1 MHVNEGRLQTYAD
14 GELPDAEN
22 AEVELHLGVCVACR
36 AESARLRDLSNDF
49 SEAMDRLVPAVQNA
63 VFAPADT
70 RRAPSAERLRRALPR
85 AAVFLIGVAAAASA
99 TVPGSPVRDWLA
111 RAITPPPRVAPV
123 AAHPAPVAAPA
134 AAPEAGVSVD
144 PLNGAVRVTLRGAR
158 DDLLVRAEI
167 VEGPRAGVYATGEAV
182 SARFRTAPGSIEV
195 DGIGEGELRV
205 ELPRAALSA
214 TVSVNGREYLR
225 KEGDQLRLSMPA
237 AGRSATA
244 VTFRIKQ

>member
-14 GELPDAEN
+14 GELPYAES
-22 AEVELHLGVCVACR
+22 AEVEFHLGACVACR
-36 AESARLRDLSNDF
+36 AESARLRELSSDF
-49 SEAMDRLVPAVQNA
+49 SEAMDHLVPAVRSA

-70 RRAPSAERLRRALPR
+70 RRPQHAERLRRALPR
-85 AAVFLIGVAAAASA
+85 AAIFLVGVAAAASA
-99 TVPGSPVRDWLA
+99 SVPGSPVRHWLEGA
-111 RAITPPPRVAPV
+111 VTRPARVAPMS
-123 AAHPAPVAAPA
+123 AHPAPVAAPV

-167 VEGPRAGVYATGEAV
+167 VEGPRAGVYATGDAV

-195 DGIGEGELRV
+195 DGIGEGGLRV